1 MAQETINIEQV
12 IACIE
17 LDLEFYTIKM
27 DSAEQGTRDVYY
39 YMGIVKGLRNA
50 LSTIK
55 NYLP

>member
-12 IACIE
+12 IACLE
-17 LDLEFYTIKM
+17 VDLEYYTMKFDCAITTQ
-27 DSAEQGTRDVYY
+27 DRYY
-39 YMGIVKGLRNA
+39 YMGLKKGLENA

>member
-1 MAQETINIEQV
+1 MTQETINIEAV
-12 IACIE
+12 IACME

-27 DSAEQGTRDVYY
+27 DAAEQGTRDAYY
-39 YMGIVKGLRNA
+39 YMGIVKGLTNA